1 MNFDWEVFMKK
12 LVTIL
17 TALLIVL
24 ALAACGGSGGGKN
37 DSDPTPDA
45 DDDAVDLTDSDDI
58 ADTGDSA
65 DEEND
70 QDNGDTVDGDTVDGD
85 TGDEDPDEENDADTG
100 DTTGSDEEDESV
112 EVECAELTA
121 LSGGKTCEVTAGNG
135 AKLIKGNVLVGN
147 KVLKGGELLVSAEG
161 IILCADCS
169 CSNEAEAAAATK
181 ITCPNATVTP
191 ALINGHDHITYSNNF
206 PGSWGDERFDHRHD
220 WRTGSNGHSKV
231 STNSGADKDSVKWLE
246 LRQMMAGTL
255 SIAGSGSSDG
265 LLRNV
270 DKSFKGSLGLGGV
283 DVYYQTFPLGDSNG
297 KTLDSGCGYNF
308 KDSESALKN
317 DCYLPHVSEG
327 INKAARNEFLCL
339 TGQQEG
345 GIDLAKE
352 NSAFV
357 HSVGL
362 VAADGKELAESK
374 TAVIWSAR
382 TNISLYGN
390 TAPVTMFDNQGVLI
404 GLGTDWIASGSMTIL
419 RELACVDYLNQK
431 HFGKH
436 FSDYKI
442 WRMATINN
450 ATALRIIDVV
460 GTIRTGLVADIAV
473 FDGNGAD
480 NAYRAVIEGHP
491 SKVAL
496 VLRGDKVL
504 YGDENVISALDSS
517 GECEALDVCGAAKKL
532 CIKSEIGKTYAA
544 LKDAASS
551 EYPLF
556 FCGTPENEPTCVPKR
571 TREEDESH
579 PYSGPKDGD
588 KDGDGIADSED
599 NCPNIFNPIRPVD
612 GGKQA
617 DSDGDGVGDAC
628 DICPLDATNT
638 CAKALANDKDGDG
651 VIDSVDN
658 CPFVENPD
666 QLDSDNDGLGDACD
680 VCRETANYFGAAC
693 SVTIYDI
700 KQGSVATGNNVK
712 VEGIVTAVKD
722 KNFYIQV
729 PKNAW
734 DPELKER
741 YSGIYVF
748 SANSAPHLGDIVEV
762 DGGLVE
768 YYGLLE
774 IQYANITVKSSGNT
788 LPDFVVADPAKIKD
802 GGELEKVYNGVLV
815 KVENVTVTEAADNYN
830 VFGVAD
836 GLKVDDDLYSYTN
849 PAVGAFFNSLSG
861 VLTYTYSHS
870 KILPRSADDF
880 GIDLCKNNTC
890 DASYSECNPATG
902 KCDPLSGFC
911 ISSSDCDGG
920 YICDNDSHMCEPNT
934 CSGDSDCEAYEQCGS
949 ESLCEL
955 RDGRCRRAD
964 DCAANEF
971 CNTSNECEEVKIVMN
986 GGFETGD
993 LTGWKG
999 SKTQISDGNITIVN
1013 KDTDADNV
1021 RTGNYAV
1028 QLKGIGSNQRFTT
1041 QPIALTAG
1049 NYTCEAYA
1057 KGTAAST
1064 GFRVYSTNVEGN
1076 GSGYFPTSGF
1086 WTDINPTD
1094 WTRLS
1099 FTFKLNTDDSDVQ
1112 IILFDKEGSNL
1123 LTYFDD
1129 VSCVKAE

>member
-1 MNFDWEVFMKK
+1 MKK
-12 LVTIL
+12 FMSAALV
-17 TALLIVL
+17 LLLLFFV
-24 ALAACGGSGGGKN
+24 ACDDGEK
-37 DSDPTPDA
+37 SDPVL
-45 DDDAVDLTDSDDI
+45 DDDVITDEDSEEGDTDTEKPECDSDDCTADD
-58 ADTGDSA
+58 ADTYD
-65 DEEND
+65 
-70 QDNGDTVDGDTVDGD
+70 DGDTVPDEGD
-85 TGDEDPDEENDADTG
+85 TDDDANTDIDTNSDSDPDEDN
-100 DTTGSDEEDESV
+100 EEPVIDV
-112 EVECAELTA
+112 EDVPETVTCAELPA

-135 AKLIKGNVLVGN
+135 VKLIKGNVLVGN

-220 WRTGSNGHSKV
+220 WRTGKNGHSKIT
-231 STNSGADKDSVKWLE
+231 TNKDATPDSVKWLE

-265 LLRNV
+265 LLRNI
-270 DKSFKGSLGLGGV
+270 DKGFAGSLGLGGV
-283 DVYYQTFPLGDSNG
+283 DVKYQTFPFSDQDG
-297 KTLDSGCGYNF
+297 KQLESGCSYKSIDNAGV
-308 KDSESALKN
+308 LKS

-362 VAADGKELAESK
+362 VAADGKELADSK

-517 GECEALDVCGAAKKL
+517 SECEALDVCGAAKKL

-666 QLDSDNDGLGDACD
+666 QLDSDSDGLGDACD

-815 KVENVTVTEAADNYN
+815 KVENVTVTEAADSYN

-861 VLTYTYSHS
+861 VLTYTFSHS
-870 KILPRSADDF
+870 KILPRSAEDF
-880 GIDLCKNNTC
+880 GIDNCTVLSC
-890 DASYSECNPATG
+890 DPSWSSGCEPGVGCVALDG
-902 KCDPLSGFC
+902 KCAANS
-911 ISSSDCDGG
+911 
-920 YICDNDSHMCEPNT
+920 
-934 CSGDSDCEAYEQCGS
+934 
-949 ESLCEL
+949 
-955 RDGRCRRAD
+955 
-964 DCAANEF
+964 DCAATER
-971 CNTSNECEEVKIVMN
+971 CNTTTHECEEIPSIIKN
-986 GGFETGD
+986 GDFEEWGEKVPTHWSEESP
-993 LTGWKG
+993 T
-999 SKTQISDGNITIVN
+999 NITISNVTKETSEVDVHGGSFALKMKTTTSN
-1013 KDTDADNV
+1013 KRLATEKMSLS
-1021 RTGNYAV
+1021 R
-1028 QLKGIGSNQRFTT
+1028 
-1041 QPIALTAG
+1041 G
-1049 NYTCEAYA
+1049 NYTCKYYA
-1057 KGTAAST
+1057 KYKDGVAKVALR
-1064 GFRVYSTNVEGN
+1064 GVHGGDKYIGN
-1076 GSGYFPTSGF
+1076 LDYITLTDSWQELQQSIELTSDF
-1086 WTDINPTD
+1086 SDFQLTISVT
-1094 WTRLS
+1094 
-1099 FTFKLNTDDSDVQ
+1099 SDVSGKYV
-1112 IILFDKEGSNL
+1112 IV
-1123 LTYFDD
+1123 DD
-1129 VSCVKAE
+1129 LVCTKD

>member
-1 MNFDWEVFMKK
+1 MKK
-12 LVTIL
+12 LVKVFMSLIL
-17 TALLIVL
+17 VL

-45 DDDAVDLTDSDDI
+45 DEDAVETDGDLTDSGDSDDI

-65 DEEND
+65 DEDND
-70 QDNGDTVDGDTVDGD
+70 QDTGDIVDGD
-85 TGDEDPDEENDADTG
+85 TGDEDPDGDNDADTG
-100 DTTGSDEEDESV
+100 DTADPSEDESV
-112 EVECAELTA
+112 VVECAA
-121 LSGGKTCEVTAGNG
+121 LDALPNGKTCEVTAGNG
-135 AKLIKGNVLVGN
+135 AKLLKGNLLVGN
-147 KVLKGGELLVSAEG
+147 KVLKGGELLVSAAG

-169 CSNEAEAAAATK
+169 CSDEAEAAEATK
-181 ITCPNATVTP
+181 VTCPGATITP
-191 ALINGHDHITYSNNF
+191 ALINGHDHITYSNNK
-206 PGSWGDERFDHRHD
+206 PGNWGEERFDHRHD
-220 WRTGSNGHSKV
+220 WRTGSNGHTEV
-231 STNSGADKDSVKWLE
+231 STNNNASKDSVKWLE

-270 DKSFKGSLGLGGV
+270 DKSFAGSLGLGGV
-283 DVYYQTFPLGDSNG
+283 DVKYQTFPLGDSNG
-297 KTLDSGCGYNF
+297 KQLESGCGY
-308 KDSESALKN
+308 KSIDSASVLKS

-339 TGQQEG
+339 TGLQDG

-357 HSVGL
+357 HSIGL
-362 VAADGKELAESK
+362 VASDGQELAESK

-382 TNISLYGN
+382 TNIALYGN

-431 HFGKH
+431 HFGRH

-460 GTIRTGLVADIAV
+460 GTIRPGLVADIAI
-473 FDGNGAD
+473 FDGSSAD

-496 VLRGDKVL
+496 VLRGSKVL
-504 YGDENVISALDSS
+504 YGDDNVISVLNTTD
-517 GECEALDVCGAAKKL
+517 ECEAVDVCGSAKKL

-544 LKDAASS
+544 LKEAASS

-556 FCGTPENEPTCVPKR
+556 FCGIPEDEPTCVPKR

-588 KDGDGIADSED
+588 KDGDGIADAED
-599 NCPNIFNPIRPVD
+599 NCKDIFNPIRPVD

-617 DSDGDGVGDAC
+617 DSDGDGAGDVC
-628 DICPLDATNT
+628 DICPLDATNS
-638 CAKALANDKDGDG
+638 CAAALANDKDGDG

-658 CPFVENPD
+658 CPFVKNPD
-666 QLDSDNDGLGDACD
+666 QLDSDVDGLGDKCD
-680 VCRETANYFGAAC
+680 VCKETANYFGAAC
-693 SVTIYDI
+693 TVSIYDI
-700 KQGSVATGNNVK
+700 KQGNVTTGNNVK
-712 VEGIVTAVKD
+712 VEGIVTAVKE

-734 DPELKER
+734 DPDLKER
-741 YSGIYVF
+741 FSGIYVY
-748 SANSAPHLGDIVEV
+748 SANSSPHLGDIVEV

-802 GGELEKVYNGVLV
+802 GGELEKAYNGVLV
-815 KVENVTVTEAADNYN
+815 KVENVTVTEAADSYN

-849 PAVGAFFNSLSG
+849 PAVGTFFNSLSG
-861 VLTYTYSHS
+861 VLSYSFNHS

-880 GIDLCKNNTC
+880 IFDLCKNDTC

-902 KCDPLSGFC
+902 ECDALPGFC
-911 ISSSDCDGG
+911 VSSNDCDGG
-920 YICDNDSHMCEPNT
+920 YVCSAAHTCEVNS
-934 CSGDSDCEAYEQCGS
+934 CSGDSDCEAYEQCGG
-949 ESLCEL
+949 ENLCVL
-955 RDGRCRRAD
+955 RDGRCRRTD

-971 CNTSNECEEVKIVMN
+971 CNGSNECEEVKIVMN

-999 SKTQISDGNITIVN
+999 SKTQISDGNIAIV
-1013 KDTDADNV
+1013 TDNV

-1028 QLKGIGSNQRFTT
+1028 QLKSIASSNQRFTT
-1041 QPIALTAG
+1041 QSIALTAG
-1049 NYTCEAYA
+1049 TYNCEAYA

-1064 GFRVYSTNVEGN
+1064 GFRVYSTNVEGHKD
-1076 GSGYFPTSGF
+1076 GYYPQSGF

-1094 WTRLS
+1094 WTKLTM
-1099 FTFKLNTDDSDVQ
+1099 TFKLNADDSDVQ
-1112 IILFDKEGSNL
+1112 IILFEAKGDSL